1 MYEIYSEGGSM
12 FLYQKVYESLK
23 QQIISG
29 EYPPGSLLPS
39 EREIG
44 EIYQVDRTTV
54 RKAFQFLVDENL
66 VEKRVGKGT
75 VVIYQSDEPAVL
87 ASPQNG
93 TIAFLLPKSNRNS
106 DRITVPFYSQ
116 LFYGVEKQC
125 KKAGY
130 SLVYSTL
137 DENDDLTTVLSRN
150 ISNLAGIMFV
160 SNISERHIDQAL
172 DHNIPSV
179 LINGVSSKLISIS
192 SDNFAGT
199 YAACEHLILSG
210 HKHIGVLNGIKT
222 YHSAKERLLGVKAA
236 LKAHGLSL
244 PDKYHISN
252 DSWEFEDGFDATL
265 AMLSQVSAPPTA
277 IIAFNDRLANGALQ
291 AIQQAGLRVPDDIS
305 VIGFDNSEQARYAVP
320 KLSSV
325 EINIPVMAK
334 IAAANLFFQIGL
346 GQNLAAKILTPVS
359 YVERDSVTARK

>member
-1 MYEIYSEGGSM
+1 M

-23 QQIISG
+23 QKIIGG
-29 EYPPGSLLPS
+29 EYPAGSLLPS

-44 EIYQVDRTTV
+44 ETYQVDRTTV

-75 VVIYQSDEPAVL
+75 VVIYQSEEPIPTSA
-87 ASPQNG
+87 PQNG
-93 TIAFLLPKSNRNS
+93 TIAFLLPRSNCNS

-137 DENDDLTTVLSRN
+137 DESDDLNAVLSSN
-150 ISNLAGIMFV
+150 IVNLAGIMFV
-160 SNISERHIDQAL
+160 SNISEKHIDQAL
-172 DHNIPSV
+172 GSGIPSI
-179 LINGVSSKLISIS
+179 LINGVSDKLLSIS

-199 YAACEHLILSG
+199 YAACEHLIQLG
-210 HKHIGVLNGIKT
+210 HKNICVLNGIKS
-222 YHSAKERLLGVKAA
+222 YHSARERLAGVKKA
-236 LKAHGLSL
+236 LHTHSLTL
-244 PDKYHISN
+244 PDKYCISN
-252 DSWEFEDGFDATL
+252 DSWEFEGGFDAVQ
-265 AMLSQVSAPPTA
+265 AMLAQVSTPPTA

-291 AIQQAGLRVPDDIS
+291 AIQHAGMKVPEDIS
-305 VIGFDNSEQARYAVP
+305 VIGFDNSEQARYTVP

-325 EINIPVMAK
+325 EINIPIMAK
-334 IAAANLFFQIGL
+334 MAAANLFFQIGL
-346 GQNLAAKILTPVS
+346 HQNFPAKILTPVS
-359 YVERDSVTARK
+359 YVERDSVRTLK